1 VSRRPTPRRRAGR
14 LGDARTRRRLTSL
27 FAALAT
33 VGVALAIAV
42 VVALALFFGP
52 GPPARSGTSTTVILR
67 GGAGLPEIAA
77 DLRRARVINSDTLFI
92 LGAEISGAAHRLKA
106 GEYAFA
112 SRASLAS
119 IMNAIAEGRVV
130 HHFITI
136 PEGVTSEFVMD
147 ALMRADFLTGV
158 APAPPEGSVLPE
170 TYEALRGD
178 DRSAVLRRMM
188 DARDKVLSQLW
199 ARRRA
204 DLPYK
209 SPEEAVIL
217 ASIVEKET
225 AVPAERPRVAAV
237 FLNRLNAGMK
247 LQSDPTVIYGLT
259 GGKPLGHG
267 LTQSELESQTPYNT
281 YTTPGLPPTP
291 IGNPGR
297 ASLAAVLDPP
307 RTDELYFVANGTGG
321 HSSFASSLA
330 EHNENVKAWR
340 AIEAKRD
347 CQAAAQANAVAASKP
362 AKC

>member
-1 VSRRPTPRRRAGR
+1 MSRGPTPRRF
-14 LGDARTRRRLTSL
+14 GDARTRRRLTSL
-27 FAALAT
+27 YAALAT
-33 VGVALAIAV
+33 VGLAMAIGVAGARL
-42 VVALALFFGP
+42 LFFGP
-52 GPPARSGTSTTVILR
+52 GPAARHGGATTVVLR
-67 GGAGLPEIAA
+67 PGAGVQEIAA
-77 DLRRARVINSDTLFI
+77 DLKRGGVIGSDTLFI

-106 GEYAFA
+106 GEYAFP
-112 SRASLAS
+112 SRSSLSAV
-119 IMNAIAEGRVV
+119 MTAIAEGRVV
-130 HHFITI
+130 RHFITV
-136 PEGVTSEFVMD
+136 PEGVTSEFVMET
-147 ALMRADFLTGV
+147 LMRADFLTGV

-188 DARDKVLSQLW
+188 DARDKLLAGLW
-199 ARRRA
+199 AHRRA

-225 AVPAERPRVAAV
+225 ARPDERPRIAAV
-237 FLNRLNAGMK
+237 FLNRLKAGMP

-267 LTQSELESQTPYNT
+267 LRVSELASATPYNT
-281 YTTPGLPPTP
+281 YKIVGLPPTP

-297 ASLAAVLDPP
+297 ASLAAALDPP
-307 RTDELYFVANGTGG
+307 RTSELYFVANGTGG
-321 HSSFASSLA
+321 HSFAATLA
-330 EHNENVKAWR
+330 EHQQNVTVWR

-347 CQAAAQANAVAASKP
+347 CQAAAQAAGKP